1 MPQETVSLGPQTKGK
16 DMSTKYT
23 KITAMIKGEAE
34 VLYLTD
40 SELERCRNRLGKEG
54 CEDTKVGDIK
64 SIGEIR
70 RMPPTDSSMRRKV
83 LMLS

>member
-1 MPQETVSLGPQTKGK
+1 MHQGMINLGLQTKGN
-16 DMSTKYT
+16 DMRTKYN
-23 KITAMIKGEAE
+23 KVIAMISGKAE

-64 SIGEIR
+64 TIEDIR
-70 RMPPTDSSMRRKV
+70 RMPPTDRSMKRKV
-83 LMLS
+83 LVLS

>member
-1 MPQETVSLGPQTKGK
+1 
-16 DMSTKYT
+16 MSTKYT

-64 SIGEIR
+64 TIEDIR
-70 RMPPTDSSMRRKV
+70 RMPPIDMILKRKV
-83 LMLS
+83 LVLS

>member
-1 MPQETVSLGPQTKGK
+1 
-16 DMSTKYT
+16 MSTKYN
-23 KITAMIKGEAE
+23 KLTALINGKAE

-64 SIGEIR
+64 SIEEIR